1 MSYPSPH
8 LIEFGRIGESAIG
21 YITVTESN
29 QLPFV
34 VQRMFWTYYTPES
47 ITRGR
52 HAHHKTEQ
60 ILIAVSG
67 KIIVSTES
75 ANGEKQMFTLKSP
88 EQGVY
93 IPPNV
98 WHTMEYS
105 HNAVQLA
112 LASTPYNAFDYIR
125 DKDEFFT
132 RWKT

>member
-1 MSYPSPH
+1 MSYPSPYI
-8 LIEFGRIGESAIG
+8 IEFGKIGESAIG
-21 YITVTESN
+21 YITVAENN
-29 QLPFV
+29 QLPFT

-52 HAHHKTEQ
+52 HAHHQTEQ

-75 ANGEKQMFTLKSP
+75 AQGEQKRFTLESP
-88 EQGVY
+88 QQGVY

-112 LASTPYNAFDYIR
+112 LASTLYQAGDYIR
-125 DKDEFFT
+125 DKEEFLT
-132 RWKT
+132 KWK

>member
-1 MSYPSPH
+1 MNYQSPYI
-8 LIEFGRIGESAIG
+8 IEFERIGESAIG
-21 YITVTESN
+21 YITVAENS
-29 QLPFV
+29 QLPFT

-52 HAHHKTEQ
+52 HAHHQTEQ

-67 KIIVSTES
+67 KIIVTTES
-75 ANGEKQMFTLKSP
+75 PQGEKKQFTLESP
-88 EQGVY
+88 QQGVY

-112 LASTPYNAFDYIR
+112 LASTLYQASDYIR
-125 DKDEFFT
+125 DKEEFLT
-132 RWKT
+132 RWK

>member
-1 MSYPSPH
+1 MSYPSPYI
-8 LIEFGRIGESAIG
+8 IEFGKIGESAIG
-21 YITVTESN
+21 YITVAENN
-29 QLPFV
+29 QLPFT

-52 HAHHKTEQ
+52 HAHHQTEQ

-75 ANGEKQMFTLKSP
+75 AQGEQKRFTLESP
-88 EQGVY
+88 QQGVY

-112 LASTPYNAFDYIR
+112 LASTLYQAGDYIR
-125 DKDEFFT
+125 DKEEFFT
-132 RWKT
+132 KWK